1 MKIVGTNRPI
11 HDAQGKAAGYA
22 KYAADFNLPNMAHIA
37 MVTSTIPHGY
47 IKAIHA
53 ESALAIPGVYGVFHC
68 FNTSERKYN
77 HYRSQYFEELP
88 DEERVF
94 NDYVRFYGDRVA
106 AVAACDQQ
114 TAERAARLVAV
125 EYEEL
130 PFSTGFEDTL
140 DGRNCLPGENSIR
153 DAFEIS
159 HGELPEEPFVE
170 VSCSQ
175 EIARLHHAAMEPHA
189 CVADYDPY
197 QKNLTVYSPNQ
208 AAFGLRT
215 VLADYLQLPY
225 HRVRVIKSTMG
236 GSFGAKQEWFVEPV
250 AALIATILAR
260 PVKLVY
266 SRAEAMTGTIVRAA
280 MQAKMSARFRADGKL
295 LSLDADILLDAGAY
309 IGNSGDYIRTMY
321 GKMFR
326 TYRMNCVHYRAR
338 VISSNTPSSG
348 AYRGWSA
355 PEAAIFMEHLFDAAA
370 EKLGI
375 DRIDLRLINSLRP
388 GDIDKKT
395 HLPLENI
402 RLEEA
407 LKKGKT
413 DFLWEQRL
421 AECEAFNRGSKRYRR
436 GIGVGCGGHGN
447 TYFPRYNDYGEARLQ
462 MNEDGTVQAHIS
474 VQDHGCGTVTMI
486 KMIVA
491 EVLSIP
497 DECVGLQEADT
508 YNTPI
513 DYGCFSSRTTF
524 ILGRTVQD
532 AAMEMKRKLI
542 DFAALLLECPS
553 AELDADNGRVY
564 CKAAPGRAL
573 SYAKIAQETML
584 QKRENLSVSVQYH
597 NETNPGVV
605 GAHFAMVEVD
615 TWTGYTKLLDYLAI
629 QDIGQP
635 INPAMCVA
643 QIQGA
648 VQMGCGAAL
657 REKMVVDR
665 AGRCTESLSKYHLFL
680 ATDLPNIRVELLTD
694 GLSSEGPF
702 GAKSIGEVCYVP
714 VAPAIS
720 GAVEHALSMPLD
732 ALPLDP
738 DNILKALAGR
748 RMS

>member
-77 HYRSQYFEELP
+77 HYRSQYFQELP

-94 NDYVRFYGDRVA
+94 NNYVRFYGDRVA

-140 DGRNCLPGENSIR
+140 DGRNCLSGENSIH
-153 DAFEIS
+153 DEFEIS

-189 CVADYDPY
+189 CIADYDPY
-197 QKNLTVYSPNQ
+197 QRNLTVYSPNQ
-208 AAFGLRT
+208 AVFGLRT
-215 VLADYLQLPY
+215 VLADYLQMPY

-266 SRAEAMTGTIVRAA
+266 SRAEAMTSTIVRAA

-388 GDIDKKT
+388 GDIDEKT

-407 LKKGKT
+407 LRKGKS
-413 DFLWEQRL
+413 DFSWEQRL
-421 AECEAFNRGSKRYRR
+421 AECDAFNRASKRYRR

-462 MNEDGTVQAHIS
+462 MNEDGTVQAHVS

-486 KMIVA
+486 KIIIA

-524 ILGRTVQD
+524 ILGRTAQD

-542 DFAALLLECPS
+542 DFAALLLDCPP

-564 CKAAPGRAL
+564 CKADPARSL

-635 INPAMCVA
+635 INPAMCIA

-680 ATDLPNIRVELLTD
+680 ATDLPDIRVELLTD

-720 GAVEHALSMPLD
+720 GAVQHALSMPLD

>member
-77 HYRSQYFEELP
+77 HYRSQYFQELP

-140 DGRNCLPGENSIR
+140 DGRNCLPSENSIR
-153 DAFEIS
+153 DEFEIS
-159 HGELPEEPFVE
+159 HGELPEEPFIE

-189 CVADYDPY
+189 CIADYEPY
-197 QKNLTVYSPNQ
+197 QRNLTVYSPNQ
-208 AAFGLRT
+208 AVFGLRT
-215 VLADYLQLPY
+215 VLADYLQMPY

-236 GSFGAKQEWFVEPV
+236 GSFGAKQEWFVEPI

-388 GDIDKKT
+388 GDIDEKT

-407 LKKGKT
+407 LRKGKS
-413 DFLWEQRL
+413 DFFWEQRL
-421 AECEAFNRGSKRYRR
+421 AECDAFNRSSKRYRR

-462 MNEDGTVQAHIS
+462 MNEDGTVQAHVS

-486 KMIVA
+486 KMIIA

-542 DFAALLLECPS
+542 DFAALLLACPS
-553 AELDADNGRVY
+553 AELYADNGRVY
-564 CKAAPGRAL
+564 CKTAPARSL
-573 SYAKIAQETML
+573 SYAEIAQETML

-657 REKMVVDR
+657 LEKMVVDR

-680 ATDLPNIRVELLTD
+680 APDLPDIRVELLTD

-720 GAVEHALSMPLD
+720 GAVQHALSMPLD

>member
-77 HYRSQYFEELP
+77 HYRSQYFQELP

-140 DGRNCLPGENSIR
+140 DGRNCLPGENAIR
-153 DAFEIS
+153 DEFEIS

-189 CVADYDPY
+189 CIADYDPY
-197 QKNLTVYSPNQ
+197 QRNLTVYSPNQ
-208 AAFGLRT
+208 TVFGLRT
-215 VLADYLQLPY
+215 VLADYLQMPY

-250 AALIATILAR
+250 AALIATVLAR

-388 GDIDKKT
+388 GDIDEKT

-407 LKKGKT
+407 LRKGKS
-413 DFLWEQRL
+413 DFFWEQRL
-421 AECEAFNRGSKRYRR
+421 AECDAFNRSSKRYRR

-447 TYFPRYNDYGEARLQ
+447 TYFPRYNDYGEAKLQ
-462 MNEDGTVQAHIS
+462 MNEDGTVQAHVS

-486 KMIVA
+486 KMIIA

-542 DFAALLLECPS
+542 DFAAFLLDCPP

-564 CKAAPGRAL
+564 CKADPARSL
-573 SYAKIAQETML
+573 SYAEIAQKIML

-657 REKMVVDR
+657 REKMVVNR

-680 ATDLPNIRVELLTD
+680 ATDLPDIRVELLTD
-694 GLSSEGPF
+694 GVSSEGPF

-720 GAVEHALSMPLD
+720 GAVQHALSMPLD

>member
-77 HYRSQYFEELP
+77 HYRSQYFQEFP

-94 NDYVRFYGDRVA
+94 NNYVRFYGDRVA

-153 DAFEIS
+153 DEFEIS

-175 EIARLHHAAMEPHA
+175 EIARLHHATMEPHA

-208 AAFGLRT
+208 AVFGLRT

-250 AALIATILAR
+250 AALIATMLAR

-326 TYRMNCVHYRAR
+326 TYRMDCVHYRAR

-388 GDIDKKT
+388 GDIDEKT

-486 KMIVA
+486 RMIIA

-542 DFAALLLECPS
+542 DFAALLLDCPS
-553 AELDADNGRVY
+553 AELGADNGRVY
-564 CKAAPGRAL
+564 CKAAPGRSV

-680 ATDLPNIRVELLTD
+680 ATDLPDIRVELLTD
-694 GLSSEGPF
+694 GVSSEGPF

-720 GAVEHALSMPLD
+720 GAVQHALSMPLD

>member
-1 MKIVGTNRPI
+1 MKIVGTSRPI

-22 KYAADFNLPNMAHIA
+22 KYAADFILPNMAHIA

-77 HYRSQYFEELP
+77 HYRSQYFQELP

-94 NDYVRFYGDRVA
+94 TNYVRFYGDRVA

-114 TAERAARLVAV
+114 TAERAACLVAV

-140 DGRNCLPGENSIR
+140 AGQNCLPGESSIR
-153 DAFEIS
+153 DEFEIS
-159 HGELPEEPFVE
+159 HGELPEDPFVE

-189 CVADYDPY
+189 CIADYDPY
-197 QKNLTVYSPNQ
+197 QRNLTVYSPNQ
-208 AAFGLRT
+208 AVFGLRT
-215 VLADYLQLPY
+215 VLADYLQMPY

-250 AALIATILAR
+250 AALIATVLAR

-326 TYRMNCVHYRAR
+326 TYRMDCVHYWAR

-388 GDIDKKT
+388 GDIDEKT

-407 LKKGKT
+407 LRKGKS
-413 DFLWEQRL
+413 DFFWEQRL
-421 AECEAFNRGSKRYRR
+421 AECDAFNRSSKRYRR

-462 MNEDGTVQAHIS
+462 MNEDGTVQAHVS

-486 KMIVA
+486 KMIIA

-542 DFAALLLECPS
+542 DFAALLLACPS
-553 AELDADNGRVY
+553 AELYADNGRVY
-564 CKAAPGRAL
+564 CKTAPARSL
-573 SYAKIAQETML
+573 SYAEIAQETML

-680 ATDLPNIRVELLTD
+680 APDLPDIRVELLTD

-720 GAVEHALSMPLD
+720 GAVQHALSMPLD

>member
-1 MKIVGTNRPI
+1 M
-11 HDAQGKAAGYA
+11 
-22 KYAADFNLPNMAHIA
+22 
-37 MVTSTIPHGY
+37 
-47 IKAIHA
+47 
-53 ESALAIPGVYGVFHC
+53 
-68 FNTSERKYN
+68 
-77 HYRSQYFEELP
+77 
-88 DEERVF
+88 
-94 NDYVRFYGDRVA
+94 
-106 AVAACDQQ
+106 
-114 TAERAARLVAV
+114 
-125 EYEEL
+125 
-130 PFSTGFEDTL
+130 
-140 DGRNCLPGENSIR
+140 
-153 DAFEIS
+153 
-159 HGELPEEPFVE
+159 
-170 VSCSQ
+170 
-175 EIARLHHAAMEPHA
+175 
-189 CVADYDPY
+189 
-197 QKNLTVYSPNQ
+197 
-208 AAFGLRT
+208 
-215 VLADYLQLPY
+215 
-225 HRVRVIKSTMG
+225 
-236 GSFGAKQEWFVEPV
+236 
-250 AALIATILAR
+250 
-260 PVKLVY
+260 KLVY

-388 GDIDKKT
+388 GDIDEKT

-407 LKKGKT
+407 LRKGKS
-413 DFLWEQRL
+413 DFFWEQRL
-421 AECEAFNRGSKRYRR
+421 AECDAFNRSSKRYRR

-447 TYFPRYNDYGEARLQ
+447 TYFPRYNDYGEAKLQ
-462 MNEDGTVQAHIS
+462 MNEDGTVQAHVS

-486 KMIVA
+486 RMIIA

-497 DECVGLQEADT
+497 DECVGLLEADT

-542 DFAALLLECPS
+542 DFAALLLACPP

-564 CKAAPGRAL
+564 CKTAPDRSL
-573 SYAKIAQETML
+573 SYAEIAQKIML

-680 ATDLPNIRVELLTD
+680 ATDLPDIRVELLTD
-694 GLSSEGPF
+694 GVSSEGPF

-720 GAVEHALSMPLD
+720 GAVQHALSMPLD

>member
-720 GAVEHALSMPLD
+720 GAVQHALSMPLD

>member
-77 HYRSQYFEELP
+77 HYRSQYFQELP

-94 NDYVRFYGDRVA
+94 NNYVRFYGDRVA

-153 DAFEIS
+153 DEFEIS
-159 HGELPEEPFVE
+159 HGELPEEPFIE

-189 CVADYDPY
+189 CIADYDPY
-197 QKNLTVYSPNQ
+197 QRNLTVYSPNQ
-208 AAFGLRT
+208 AVFGLRT
-215 VLADYLQLPY
+215 VLADYLQMPY

-388 GDIDKKT
+388 GDIDEKT

-407 LKKGKT
+407 LRKGKS

-421 AECEAFNRGSKRYRR
+421 AECDAFNRSSKRYRR

-462 MNEDGTVQAHIS
+462 MNEDGTVQAHVS

-486 KMIVA
+486 KMIIA

-542 DFAALLLECPS
+542 DFAALLLACPS

-564 CKAAPGRAL
+564 CKTDPARSL
-573 SYAKIAQETML
+573 SYAEIAQETML

-657 REKMVVDR
+657 REKMVVDC

-680 ATDLPNIRVELLTD
+680 ATDLPDIRVELLTD
-694 GLSSEGPF
+694 GVSSEGPF

-720 GAVEHALSMPLD
+720 GAVQHALSMPLD

>member
-77 HYRSQYFEELP
+77 HYRSQYFQELP

-94 NDYVRFYGDRVA
+94 NNYVRFYGDRVA

-153 DAFEIS
+153 DEFEIS

-189 CVADYDPY
+189 CIADYDPY
-197 QKNLTVYSPNQ
+197 QRNLTVYSPNQ
-208 AAFGLRT
+208 AVFGLRT
-215 VLADYLQLPY
+215 VLADYLQMPY

-250 AALIATILAR
+250 AALIATVLAR

-388 GDIDKKT
+388 GDIDEKT

-407 LKKGKT
+407 LRKGKS
-413 DFLWEQRL
+413 DFFWEQRL
-421 AECEAFNRGSKRYRR
+421 AECDAFNRSSKRYRR

-447 TYFPRYNDYGEARLQ
+447 TYFPRYNDYGEAKLQ
-462 MNEDGTVQAHIS
+462 MNEDGTVQAHVS

-486 KMIVA
+486 RMIIA

-542 DFAALLLECPS
+542 DFAALLLACPP

-564 CKAAPGRAL
+564 CKTAPDRSL
-573 SYAKIAQETML
+573 SYAEIAQKIML

-597 NETNPGVV
+597 NETNPGVI

-680 ATDLPNIRVELLTD
+680 ATDLPDIRVELLTD
-694 GLSSEGPF
+694 GVSSEGPF

-720 GAVEHALSMPLD
+720 GAVQHALSMPLD